1 MLDAIWSVDGEGDR
15 SMVFQVATQGAFR
28 HSAIVHWMAN
38 RFPQRHQTRNWR
50 KTACYQTG
58 LGREMA
64 LGMEPSLTQEFW
76 DHVYHNRRDTVS
88 WFQIKPQI
96 SLELISVA
104 EIEKSDAIIDV
115 GGGASTLVDRLIQGG
130 YTDITVLDLSAQAL
144 KYTQTRV
151 SEEDKKK
158 ISFLV
163 ADITKF
169 DPRGKTYQ
177 LWHDRAVFHFLSD
190 PADRIAYVHNLVR
203 SLSPGG
209 YLLIGTFAIGGVEQ
223 CSGMDIVQY
232 NLEKM
237 QSELGPR
244 FSVVEERSEI
254 HITPV
259 GTQQPFW
266 YGLFKFAEP

>member
-1 MLDAIWSVDGEGDR
+1 
-15 SMVFQVATQGAFR
+15 
-28 HSAIVHWMAN
+28 
-38 RFPQRHQTRNWR
+38 
-50 KTACYQTG
+50 
-58 LGREMA
+58 MA

-76 DHVYHNRRDTVS
+76 DHVYDNRRDTVS
-88 WFQIKPQI
+88 WFQNKPQI

-115 GGGASTLVDRLIQGG
+115 GGGASTLVDWLIQGG

-169 DPRGKTYQ
+169 GPRGKTYQ

-244 FSVVEERSEI
+244 FSVVEERPEI
-254 HITPV
+254 HITPA